1 MGGDEFAVICRDMSD
16 TDIKLLVDRI
26 RIRMNESNYKFAIG
40 YSMWDGREEL
50 LEVFARADIAMY
62 NNKKELKGSENDQY
76 HSSAL

>member
-1 MGGDEFAVICRDMSD
+1 
-16 TDIKLLVDRI
+16 
-26 RIRMNESNYKFAIG
+26 MNESNYTFAIG